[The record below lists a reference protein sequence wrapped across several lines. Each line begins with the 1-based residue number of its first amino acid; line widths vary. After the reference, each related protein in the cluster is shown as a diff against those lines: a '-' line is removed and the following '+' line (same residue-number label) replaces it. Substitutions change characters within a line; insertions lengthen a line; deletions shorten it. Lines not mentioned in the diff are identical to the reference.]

1 MPVSKFQVIDVG
13 TDTSGRQIL
22 MTRYMK
28 AFIDAVKSD
37 WRVAPFALKLV
48 IVQGAF
54 MTRVGGGAAAS
65 AGYHDLAGCIDFRS
79 WNLTAEEIDTF
90 CYVAR
95 CYGGAAWPRDE
106 QHGGMDP
113 HIHITLGGD
122 HPYAN
127 GARNSWISYA
137 QGDNGLTGTSAGP
150 DYVRRPNPFVTSY
163 TGPVPFQEDELT
175 PDDKQFIKNQFD
187 DLQHRLFAA
196 RSGSAERDKK
206 LKERL
211 VQLDDAVAKLP
222 KTAAS
227 KKDVED
233 ALKNLRLVVD
243 VPDDGAASS

>member
-1 MPVSKFQVIDVG
+1 MAVKKFEVINVG
-13 TDTSGRQIL
+13 TDTSGRTIW

-28 AFIDAVKSD
+28 AFIDAVKFD
-37 WRVAPFALKLV
+37 WRVAPFADKLV

-54 MTRVGGGAAAS
+54 MTRNGGGASAS
-65 AGYHDLAGCIDFRS
+65 AGYHDLAGCIDFRDY
-79 WNLTAEEIDTF
+79 NLTEAERDTF

-95 CYGGAAWPRDE
+95 CYGGAAWYRDAE
-106 QHGGMDP
+106 HGGFDA

-122 HPYAN
+122 YPLSN
-127 GARNSWISYA
+127 GARTSWISY
-137 QGDNGLTGTSAGP
+137 QEGDNGLTGSSAGP

-163 TGPVPFQEDELT
+163 TGPVPFQEDELNA
-175 PDDKQFIKNQFD
+175 DDKQWIKNQFD

-206 LKERL
+206 LREHL
-211 VQLDDAVAKLP
+211 AQLDDAVAKLP

-233 ALKNLRLVVD
+233 ALKSLRLVVD
-243 VPDDGAASS
+243 VADETPTS